1 MTAIAHRRTRAT
13 MIGLAAAVVALVGVV
28 ALSIVG
34 LETLADS
41 TAGRQAVEEEQP
53 VVAQRL
59 PFTSTALVGVADDD
73 GRLTSLVVAVLESDG
88 TGGTLVQV
96 PVEADPSSGNA
107 ETVAPLDAILAV
119 AGPIAF
125 RESVERLTGLSFDII
140 EVADQQRFAQLV
152 APLGDLTVDLPGVV
166 RDSSSGEVWEPGPQV
181 VTAPGAARLV
191 TAVEPS
197 VPGWGF
203 EPARAAVWQAV
214 ADRVGAGIGSASPV
228 AVDTDVP
235 IPGST
240 DEFVDRLFAGRVQF
254 RALQFTPLDGSDVAE
269 RIDPPFRAAFG
280 SEVVDSVV
288 LLDRAEMLMVF
299 GGVAP
304 SRLGAPV
311 DAPTFRIVNGLTD
324 DEAAVLGRTPSD
336 LTRTVVNVLM
346 FTKTNVVSVVD
357 RAPTAAPE
365 VTQVL
370 VSDPTLLGEI
380 EAVYEPH
387 FGELEVVL
395 ATVAI
400 DGIDAE
406 IVLGRSFVTR
416 LAADLPADVA
426 GSVTDDPNDTD
437 GDSTDDD

>member
-1 MTAIAHRRTRAT
+1 
-13 MIGLAAAVVALVGVV
+13 MIGLVTAVVALVGVV

-53 VVAQRL
+53 VIAQRL
-59 PFTSTALVGVADDD
+59 PFTSTALIGVADDE

-88 TGGTLVQV
+88 TGGTLVQI

-125 RESVERLTGLSFDII
+125 RESLERLTGLSFDII

-166 RDSSSGEVWEPGPQV
+166 RDASSGEIWEPGPQV

-191 TAVEPS
+191 TAVEPT

-254 RALQFTPLDGSDVAE
+254 RALQFKPLDDADVAE
-269 RIDPPFRAAFG
+269 RIDPAFRAAFG
-280 SEVVDSVV
+280 PEGVDSVV
-288 LLDRAEMLMVF
+288 FLDRAEMLMVF

-304 SRLGAPV
+304 SRLGAPL

-324 DEAAVLGRTPSD
+324 DDTAVLGRTPSD
-336 LTRTVVNVLM
+336 LTRIVVNVLM

-380 EAVYEPH
+380 EALYEPH
-387 FGELEVVL
+387 FGAIEVTL
-395 ATVAI
+395 APVAI

-426 GSVTDDPNDTD
+426 GSVPDDPT
-437 GDSTDDD
+437 DST